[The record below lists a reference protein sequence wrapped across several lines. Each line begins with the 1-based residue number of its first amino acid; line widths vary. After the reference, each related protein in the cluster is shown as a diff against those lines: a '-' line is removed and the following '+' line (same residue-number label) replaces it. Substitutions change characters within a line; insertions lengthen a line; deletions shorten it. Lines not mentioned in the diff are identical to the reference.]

1 VRSSVQSQAEPP
13 TLLDP
18 DPRGTWQRDERDEA
32 RYMKGLLTQEEED
45 IQAETPAAMEDK
57 E

>member
-1 VRSSVQSQAEPP
+1 VRTSVQSQAEPP

-57 E
+57 